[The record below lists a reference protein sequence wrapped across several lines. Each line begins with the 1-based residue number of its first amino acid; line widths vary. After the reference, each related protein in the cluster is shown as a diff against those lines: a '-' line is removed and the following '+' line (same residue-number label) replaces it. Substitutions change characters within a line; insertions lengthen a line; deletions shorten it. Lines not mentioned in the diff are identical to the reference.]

1 MAGHGDI
8 ERAESQPLI
17 PSVSDVHR
25 PLDRADRIDPVDISG
40 LKDAELWRCFQSAK
54 KSAIYH
60 LGWYLDNRDI
70 WERSRPADSAPLDQG
85 KNSFVFGID

>member
-25 PLDRADRIDPVDISG
+25 HLDRADRIDPGDISG
-40 LKDAELWRCFQSAK
+40 FKDAELWQCFHSAK
-54 KSAIYH
+54 ESAIYH
-60 LGWYLDNRDI
+60 LGRYLDNRDI

-85 KNSFVFGID
+85 KNSCLLGID